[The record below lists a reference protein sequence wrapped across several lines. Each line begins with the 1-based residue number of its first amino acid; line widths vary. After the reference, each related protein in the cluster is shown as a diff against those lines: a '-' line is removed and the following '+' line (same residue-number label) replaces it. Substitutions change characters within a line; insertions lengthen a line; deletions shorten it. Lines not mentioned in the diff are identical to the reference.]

1 MNFSPV
7 KLFLGFV
14 NFLSAVRS
22 KLKIRMDQKL
32 ISQRNYL
39 EPNNLIRKTDNYY
52 QKNSPCA
59 TPNFYLYNTRII
71 PVLTSRNFY
80 NIRYR

>member
-22 KLKIRMDQKL
+22 KLKIRMDGKL

-39 EPNNLIRKTDNYY
+39 EPNNLISEADNHY
-52 QKNSPCA
+52 QKKQSFRNPK
-59 TPNFYLYNTRII
+59 FL
-71 PVLTSRNFY
+71 PV
-80 NIRYR
+80 

>member
-1 MNFSPV
+1 MNFSPE

-14 NFLSAVRS
+14 NFLSVVRS
-22 KLKIRMDQKL
+22 KLKIRMDGKL

-39 EPNNLIRKTDNYY
+39 EPNNLIRKADNHY

-59 TPNFYLYNTRII
+59 TLNFYLDNTWII
-71 PVLTSRNFY
+71 PVFY
-80 NIRYR
+80 